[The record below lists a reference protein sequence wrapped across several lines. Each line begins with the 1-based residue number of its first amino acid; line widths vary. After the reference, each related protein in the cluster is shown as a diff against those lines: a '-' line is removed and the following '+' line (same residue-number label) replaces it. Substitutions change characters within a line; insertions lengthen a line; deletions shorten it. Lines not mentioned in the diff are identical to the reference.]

1 MQGFFSL
8 NNLSVF
14 RGVVSL
20 VLVAF
25 FLPPAFAQGT
35 DGTAS
40 LVLSNATLID
50 GTGAES
56 RPNVTVVIEDG
67 LISQIVDSKDY
78 EAPSNAEVFDLSS
91 RFLLPGF
98 IDAHVHVSNNP
109 DPEAELGTLL
119 GAGVTTVRDMGGD
132 ARTLAVLARDAK
144 IGAIRSPDIY
154 YSAVLFGPSFLQDP
168 RARRAALG
176 VEPGTAPWS
185 RVVTA
190 DSDLAQIVAEA
201 KGTGATGLKLYSA
214 IEPSL
219 VRDIVSEGHRQGLK
233 VWSHATIFP
242 SKPSDAAKAGVDVIS
257 HSGGLYAEARPDVP
271 SNYTE
276 GITKWMPKQD
286 FAAVDPS
293 APVYDELFAIM
304 KREGTLLEPTLAVF
318 RQERSGEAPEAH
330 KRHLAEAASRIDFA
344 AFGKWACVATRAAHE
359 AGVTIVAGTDSV
371 PRRSIPIS
379 AEMEALTE
387 CGLSPLEA
395 IRAATLNGARAI
407 GIEATHGSVEVGKV
421 ADIVIFAANP
431 LEDISNAGD
440 VVATV
445 KSGRLYDHD
454 DTTDQTLRKNE
465 RE

>member
-8 NNLSVF
+8 TNLFAF

-20 VLVAF
+20 FLVAF
-25 FLPPAFAQGT
+25 FIPAVFAQGT
-35 DGTAS
+35 DGTAPF
-40 LVLSNATLID
+40 VLYNATLID
-50 GTGAES
+50 GTGTEP
-56 RPNVTVVIEDG
+56 RPNVTVVIEDD
-67 LISQIVDSKDY
+67 LISKVTEGTDY
-78 EAPSNAEVFDLSS
+78 EAPSDAEVMDLSN

-98 IDAHVHVSNNP
+98 IDAHVHLSNNP
-109 DPEAELGTLL
+109 DPEAELRTLL

-154 YSAVLFGPSFLQDP
+154 YSAVVFGSSFLQDP
-168 RARRAALG
+168 RTRRAAQG

-185 RVVTA
+185 RVVTPE
-190 DSDLAQIVAEA
+190 SDLEQVVAEA

-214 IEPSL
+214 IEPKL
-219 VRDIVSEGHRQGLK
+219 VREIVREGHRQGLK

-242 SKPSDAAKAGVDVIS
+242 SKPSDAAAAGVDVIS

-271 SNYTE
+271 SNYTK

-304 KREGTLLEPTLAVF
+304 NREGTLLEPTLAIF

-344 AFGKWACVATRAAHE
+344 AFGEWACAATRAAHE

-379 AEMEALTE
+379 AEMEALIE

-407 GIEATHGSVEVGKV
+407 GIEATHGSVEVGKT
-421 ADIVIFAANP
+421 ADLVILATDP
-431 LEDISNAGD
+431 LEDIGNARE
-440 VVATV
+440 VVSIV
-445 KSGRLYDHD
+445 KSGRLYDLD
-454 DTTDQTLRKNE
+454 DMPK
-465 RE
+465 